1 MYSIIYR
8 KISNWNIII
17 WKLNLPFKFQDLL
30 KYFRYILCFGDMPMV
45 IPGFCNQKS
54 HLVGEPFEY

>member
-30 KYFRYILCFGDMPMV
+30 KYFHYILSLFWGHAYGYSWV
-45 IPGFCNQKS
+45 LQSKITPG
-54 HLVGEPFEY
+54 GRAI